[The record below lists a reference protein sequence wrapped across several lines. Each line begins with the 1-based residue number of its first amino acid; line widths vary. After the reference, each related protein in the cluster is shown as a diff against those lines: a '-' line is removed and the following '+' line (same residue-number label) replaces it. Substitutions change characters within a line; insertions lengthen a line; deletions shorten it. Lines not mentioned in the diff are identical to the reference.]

1 MYDPIS
7 VSTAVVSSNGDLL
20 IELTDGN
27 VINAGRVVGSPGP
40 KGDRG
45 EEGIRGTAGKDGID
59 GTNGAKWHTGVGTPD
74 VGLGANGDLY
84 MDVAS
89 SLLPIWQKVN
99 NDWLFLANLKP
110 TPASFGGG
118 EGAAGGGGSVII
130 HPGPQPPIVDNDDRP
145 IQEGDLWVDINGN
158 HLYVYYN
165 GVWSEVT
172 TCSVGGGSSN
182 GDFLKRYGDV
192 VDDALEPVTYQ
203 WNEPVTIE
211 TKLKSNRE
219 GIKLKSPDSYINVG
233 TIDGDEGQIDLY
245 AADVLDL
252 YGSQA
257 KLRGSNVDVNA
268 SFGDV
273 TQTAKNDIVLTAT
286 DGAERI
292 NRTIDDT
299 NIDDQIVNKRYVD
312 TKAEFTQREVEV
324 LQEEIEAI
332 TPTTDKGIWQD
343 GASATPGTG
352 HFAMRRQ
359 GGAIT
364 QSYLDTDIDTII
376 VSTTAKDGSGHSFLT
391 EEVGDLI
398 QLFDVE
404 DKNYGLF
411 EIEAIDTATTTEYV
425 SFTVKWL
432 QGIGETNVDD
442 DVLIKTFA
450 PPTGGT
456 ASEFLPLA
464 GGVMIGEVQ
473 WNKTDS
479 ASFSGI
485 NLVTSISD
493 PNVPDDANGRVFY
506 ANMGASYQPPRVL
519 CGVPPTEPQSVVN
532 KKYVDNLF
540 DFSQYDELT

>member
-45 EEGIRGTAGKDGID
+45 EEGIRGSAGKDGID
-59 GTNGAKWHTGVGTPD
+59 GTNGAKWHTGVGAPD

-99 NDWLFLANLKP
+99 GDWLFLANLKP
-110 TPASFGGG
+110 TPQFTDGGG
-118 EGAAGGGGSVII
+118 SAAGGGGSVII
-130 HPGPQPPIVDNDDRP
+130 HPGPQPPIVDNDERP

-292 NRTIDDT
+292 NRTIT
-299 NIDDQIVNKRYVD
+299 STSIDDQIVNKRYVD
-312 TKAEFTQREVEV
+312 
-324 LQEEIEAI
+324 
-332 TPTTDKGIWQD
+332 
-343 GASATPGTG
+343 S
-352 HFAMRRQ
+352 
-359 GGAIT
+359 
-364 QSYLDTDIDTII
+364 
-376 VSTTAKDGSGHSFLT
+376 
-391 EEVGDLI
+391 
-398 QLFDVE
+398 
-404 DKNYGLF
+404 
-411 EIEAIDTATTTEYV
+411 
-425 SFTVKWL
+425 
-432 QGIGETNVDD
+432 
-442 DVLIKTFA
+442 
-450 PPTGGT
+450 
-456 ASEFLPLA
+456 
-464 GGVMIGEVQ
+464 
-473 WNKTDS
+473 
-479 ASFSGI
+479 
-485 NLVTSISD
+485 
-493 PNVPDDANGRVFY
+493 
-506 ANMGASYQPPRVL
+506 
-519 CGVPPTEPQSVVN
+519 
-532 KKYVDNLF
+532 LF

>member
-45 EEGIRGTAGKDGID
+45 EEGIRGAAGKDGID
-59 GTNGAKWHTGVGTPD
+59 GTNGAKWHTGVGAPD
-74 VGLGANGDLY
+74 IDLGSNGDLY

-99 NDWLFLANLKP
+99 GNWLFLANLKP
-110 TPASFGGG
+110 TPQFTDGGG
-118 EGAAGGGGSVII
+118 SAAGGGGSVII
-130 HPGPQPPIVDNDDRP
+130 HPGPQPPTEDNDGRP
-145 IQEGDLWVDINGN
+145 INEGDLWVDINGN

-172 TCSVGGGSSN
+172 TCSVGGGSST

-203 WNEPVTIE
+203 WNKPVTIE

-292 NRTIDDT
+292 NRTIT
-299 NIDDQIVNKRYVD
+299 STSIDDQIVNKRYVD
-312 TKAEFTQREVEV
+312 
-324 LQEEIEAI
+324 
-332 TPTTDKGIWQD
+332 
-343 GASATPGTG
+343 S
-352 HFAMRRQ
+352 
-359 GGAIT
+359 
-364 QSYLDTDIDTII
+364 
-376 VSTTAKDGSGHSFLT
+376 
-391 EEVGDLI
+391 
-398 QLFDVE
+398 
-404 DKNYGLF
+404 
-411 EIEAIDTATTTEYV
+411 
-425 SFTVKWL
+425 
-432 QGIGETNVDD
+432 
-442 DVLIKTFA
+442 
-450 PPTGGT
+450 
-456 ASEFLPLA
+456 
-464 GGVMIGEVQ
+464 
-473 WNKTDS
+473 
-479 ASFSGI
+479 
-485 NLVTSISD
+485 
-493 PNVPDDANGRVFY
+493 
-506 ANMGASYQPPRVL
+506 
-519 CGVPPTEPQSVVN
+519 
-532 KKYVDNLF
+532 LF